1 MVNASLFGF
10 HGTSS
15 IKSHENHGYL
25 RGKELL
31 ACVERAK
38 IDSRIFRQRQRS
50 NLWGWGAVFAL
61 LFKA

>member
-1 MVNASLFGF
+1 VV
-10 HGTSS
+10 

-38 IDSRIFRQRQRS
+38 IDLRFLSRTALKPFG
-50 NLWGWGAVFAL
+50 LGAFFVSY
-61 LFKA
+61 